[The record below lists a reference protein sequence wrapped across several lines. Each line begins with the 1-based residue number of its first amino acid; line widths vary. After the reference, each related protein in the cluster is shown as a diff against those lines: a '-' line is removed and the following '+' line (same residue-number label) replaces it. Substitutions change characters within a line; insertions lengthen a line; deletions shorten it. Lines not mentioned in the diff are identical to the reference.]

1 MFKNNTIKLFL
12 ILGAIF
18 FSFIG
23 AVGCS
28 NTTVNSVN
36 ATYISTHFESDD
48 VAGEFEVINNHI
60 DLVTLL
66 ETDVPEKYNEEFF
79 KTKSLLVFKIV
90 ESSGGNRSEI
100 ESYVIDDKT
109 LNVYVKTKL
118 YGDTTDMGYWWFILE
133 LSKEEVETFESVKI
147 FKNGDEI
154 TNERANGIKS
164 FYTLQE
170 AYAENLLNIEALE
183 KIAEYHNNGQQVKD
197 KLDVDL
203 VNEIKEIA
211 AYNCKNDDLTPVI
224 NAKAEDF
231 VITKYYGTYNN
242 IVVFMINNPY
252 FEYPAEDLGIIET
265 IAGVD
270 FNYSSPDRIFVFQNA

>member
-1 MFKNNTIKLFL
+1 MLKSNTIKLFL
-12 ILGAIF
+12 ILGAIL

-36 ATYISTHFESDD
+36 ATYISTYFKDD
-48 VAGEFEVINNHI
+48 DGIDGEFEVINNHI
-60 DLVTLL
+60 DLVSLL

-100 ESYVIDDKT
+100 ESYRIDDNT

-133 LSKEEVETFESVKI
+133 LSKEEVETFESIKI

-154 TNERANGIKS
+154 TK
-164 FYTLQE
+164 
-170 AYAENLLNIEALE
+170 
-183 KIAEYHNNGQQVKD
+183 
-197 KLDVDL
+197 
-203 VNEIKEIA
+203 
-211 AYNCKNDDLTPVI
+211 
-224 NAKAEDF
+224 
-231 VITKYYGTYNN
+231 
-242 IVVFMINNPY
+242 
-252 FEYPAEDLGIIET
+252 
-265 IAGVD
+265 
-270 FNYSSPDRIFVFQNA
+270 